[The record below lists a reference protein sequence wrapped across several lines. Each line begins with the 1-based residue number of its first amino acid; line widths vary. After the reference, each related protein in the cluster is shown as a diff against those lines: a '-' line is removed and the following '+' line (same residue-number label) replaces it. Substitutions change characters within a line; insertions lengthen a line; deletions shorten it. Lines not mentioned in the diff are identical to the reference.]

1 MKGGGVRNGR
11 KIQSL
16 APTRLWR
23 VMLWIVCATFAL
35 AAVAAEDKLFRT
47 GLSGKRGIF
56 AVAPDGGR
64 LLFTTDSLAH
74 GLRVLDLH
82 SGKIDVIQAEAGR
95 YWEMPSWSHDGKQ
108 VVAVSTAVQNG
119 YHIVGDMQVI
129 LIDPATWRHRT
140 ITVGDGVKNLPFFS
154 ADGKHIYY
162 FKGIKRESGK
172 TPASRFDL
180 YSVDLA
186 TGQER
191 QLTHEKFY
199 LAGRGDDDGDSI
211 IFNATPNATKSMK
224 DAFGK
229 EARNALFRLRVGNLA
244 PIAVDQ
250 RNGVFDFYKPQ
261 RDKKGNL
268 HFIAAKERPGGGH
281 FLWFLVRAGPDGS
294 TPVVLTEL
302 PISMGFGIARR
313 TNEIWVMD
321 RSGEEI
327 VFRRL
332 DGLAAH

>member
-1 MKGGGVRNGR
+1 MEARGVRDVTKTLR
-11 KIQSL
+11 L
-16 APTRLWR
+16 APTHPWWA
-23 VMLWIVCATFAL
+23 MLWIVCATFAL
-35 AAVAAEDKLFRT
+35 AAVAAEDNLFRI
-47 GLSGKRGIF
+47 GLSGKRGML

-82 SGKIDVIQAEAGR
+82 TGKIDVIQAEAGR
-95 YWEMPSWSHDGKQ
+95 FWEMPNWSHDGKQ
-108 VVAVSTAVQNG
+108 VVAISTAVRNG

-140 ITVGDGVKNLPFFS
+140 ITVGEGVKNLPFFS
-154 ADGKHIYY
+154 ADGNRVYY
-162 FKGIKRESGK
+162 FKGVKRESGK

-180 YSVDLA
+180 YSIDLA

-211 IFNATPNATKSMK
+211 IFSATPNAAKSMK

-229 EARNALFRLRVGNLA
+229 ESRNALFHLQAGKLN

-268 HFIAAKERPGGGH
+268 HFIAAKERSGGGH
-281 FLWFLVRAGPDGS
+281 FLWFLVRSGPDGS
-294 TPVVLTEL
+294 KPMTLTEL

-313 TNEIWVMD
+313 TGEIWVMD
-321 RSGEEI
+321 RAGDEI

-332 DGLAAH
+332 DGLAAN

>member
-1 MKGGGVRNGR
+1 MEARGVRDVTKTLR
-11 KIQSL
+11 L
-16 APTRLWR
+16 APTHPWR
-23 VMLWIVCATFAL
+23 AMLWIVCATFAL
-35 AAVAAEDKLFRT
+35 AAVAAEDNLFRI
-47 GLSGKRGIF
+47 GLSGKRGML

-82 SGKIDVIQAEAGR
+82 TGKIDVIQAEAGR
-95 YWEMPSWSHDGKQ
+95 FWEMPNWSHDGKQ
-108 VVAVSTAVQNG
+108 VVAISTAVRNG

-140 ITVGDGVKNLPFFS
+140 ITVGEGVKNLPFFS
-154 ADGKHIYY
+154 ADGNRVYY
-162 FKGIKRESGK
+162 FKGVKRESGK

-180 YSVDLA
+180 YSIDLA

-191 QLTHEKFY
+191 QLTH
-199 LAGRGDDDGDSI
+199 
-211 IFNATPNATKSMK
+211 IFSATPNAAKSMK

-229 EARNALFRLRVGNLA
+229 ESRNALFHLQAGKLN

-268 HFIAAKERPGGGH
+268 HFIAAKERSGGGH
-281 FLWFLVRAGPDGS
+281 FLWFLVRSGPDGS
-294 TPVVLTEL
+294 KPMTLTEL
-302 PISMGFGIARR
+302 PISMGFGI
-313 TNEIWVMD
+313 D
-321 RSGEEI
+321 RAGDEI

-332 DGLAAH
+332 DGLAAN